1 MQHEQSA
8 GSIHMDGFA
17 AVSRHQ
23 YINLITF
30 RKSGE
35 TIATAVWFVHD
46 DYRIYV
52 RTGYNAGKVKRIRR
66 NPNVMIEP
74 CNSQGTALGEHR
86 SGVARICEPVEYVR
100 INALL
105 NTKYGVM
112 KRFIDVMTRL
122 RGGSNTYDV
131 IEISGT
137 P

>member
-1 MQHEQSA
+1 MQHEHSA

-35 TIATAVWFVHD
+35 TIATTVWFVHD

-52 RTGYNAGKVKRIRR
+52 RTGYNAGKVKRIRSNR
-66 NPNVMIEP
+66 YVMIEP

-86 SGVARICEPVEYVR
+86 SGVARICEPVEYER

-105 NTKYGVM
+105 NIKYGVM

>member
-1 MQHEQSA
+1 
-8 GSIHMDGFA
+8 
-17 AVSRHQ
+17 
-23 YINLITF
+23 
-30 RKSGE
+30 
-35 TIATAVWFVHD
+35 VWFVHD
-46 DYRIYV
+46 NHRIYV

-66 NPNVMIEP
+66 NPYVMIEP

-86 SGVARICEPVEYVR
+86 SGVARICEPVEYER

>member
-1 MQHEQSA
+1 VVCARQLPHLCADWVQ
-8 GSIHMDGFA
+8 
-17 AVSRHQ
+17 RRQ
-23 YINLITF
+23 
-30 RKSGE
+30 GE
-35 TIATAVWFVHD
+35 AD
-46 DYRIYV
+46 S
-52 RTGYNAGKVKRIRR
+52 R

-86 SGVARICEPVEYVR
+86 SGVARICEPVEYER

-122 RGGSNTYDV
+122 RGGSSTYDV
-131 IEISGT
+131 IEITGA